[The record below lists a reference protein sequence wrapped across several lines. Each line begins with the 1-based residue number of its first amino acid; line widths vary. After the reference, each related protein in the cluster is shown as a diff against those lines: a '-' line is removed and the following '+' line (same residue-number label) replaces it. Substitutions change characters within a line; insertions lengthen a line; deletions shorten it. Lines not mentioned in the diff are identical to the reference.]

1 MKNVDRYYVLLN
13 FVNKEILFVV
23 ISAGWVWVDLINCPG
38 IVDCCCVQDYLY
50 QEMELGEQ
58 KNGHHTQPNNSNN
71 SHNNKEKQQ
80 DQVGESTVDLSF
92 L

>member
-1 MKNVDRYYVLLN
+1 
-13 FVNKEILFVV
+13 
-23 ISAGWVWVDLINCPG
+23 
-38 IVDCCCVQDYLY
+38 
-50 QEMELGEQ
+50 MELGEQ